1 MNQSELLQQL
11 DQLLMLPHETEW
23 VEFKEAKKQYDFNKL
38 GKYFSALSNEANL
51 KNQACSWL
59 VFGVVDNDRS
69 VCGSRFRGDSID
81 LNNLKQE
88 VATQTNGNLT
98 FLDIYVVTHPE
109 GRVVMFQIPPAPQ
122 GVPTTWKGH
131 WYGRHGES
139 IGALNLQELE
149 EIRSQA
155 MTDDWSA
162 KVCANA
168 TLDDLDPQAIAIARA
183 NFHAKNKNRLYAPD
197 IDSWSVETFL
207 DRAKITTGG
216 QVTRTALLLLGR
228 PESVHHLQPAIAQI
242 TWRLNAEEQAY
253 EHFGPPFLMTT
264 GDLYSRI
271 RNTMQKIDVFNQL
284 VPLEVLKYEKWVV
297 LEALHNAIVH
307 QDYGLQSRVIVTET
321 IDQLQFDSAGRFFE
335 GNLAD
340 YTLGDR
346 IPQRYRN
353 RFLADAMVNIN
364 MIDTMGYG
372 IRKMFTEQRKRFYP
386 LPDIDTSN
394 PDKVS
399 VTIYGKVIDPH
410 YTVALMEHRDLQLES
425 VILLDKVQKGHAI
438 DRGEVK
444 RLRRQRLVEGR
455 YPKLF
460 VAARIA
466 SATDDR
472 AQYIKNRAFD
482 DAYYKQMV
490 IKYLKKYGHA
500 SRKDIDVL
508 LIDKLSDVLD
518 EKQRR
523 NKVRNLLH
531 AMSRRDKTIQ
541 NVGSG
546 KSSKWILLLDEKM
559 QN

>member
-1 MNQSELLQQL
+1 
-11 DQLLMLPHETEW
+11 
-23 VEFKEAKKQYDFNKL
+23 
-38 GKYFSALSNEANL
+38 
-51 KNQACSWL
+51 
-59 VFGVVDNDRS
+59 
-69 VCGSRFRGDSID
+69 
-81 LNNLKQE
+81 
-88 VATQTNGNLT
+88 
-98 FLDIYVVTHPE
+98 
-109 GRVVMFQIPPAPQ
+109 MFQIPPAPQ

-183 NFHAKNKNRLYAPD
+183 NFYAKNKNRLYAPD

-228 PESVHHLQPAIAQI
+228 PESVHHLQPAVAQI

-523 NKVRNLLH
+523 NKVRNLLY